1 MTGAVEVIPFVL
13 EQLCGETIVIGG
25 LNDKKAGRF
34 TKGKH
39 PVNGQ

>member
-1 MTGAVEVIPFVL
+1 MAGAVKVIPFVL
-13 EQLCGETIVIGG
+13 EQLGGETIVVGG
-25 LNDKKAGRF
+25 PDNKKAGRF